1 MIKTKK
7 LIPLPRLLK
16 KAEKVFNSYVRKRD
30 EGLRCISCDNGGVD
44 HAGHYLN
51 QGQHS
56 LFRFDETNVNGQ
68 CVSCNLFRHGN
79 LIHYR
84 KGLVKRY
91 GLEAVEFLESQG
103 SYKKKWSR
111 TELENIIKTYASKT
125 N

>member
-16 KAEKVFNSYVRKRD
+16 KAEKVFNSYIRRRD
-30 EGLRCISCDNGGVD
+30 QGLKCISCDHGEVQ

-68 CVSCNLFRHGN
+68 CVGCNLFRHGN
-79 LIHYR
+79 LINYR
-84 KGLVKRY
+84 KGLIKRY
-91 GLEAVEFLESQG
+91 GSEAVEFMESQG
-103 SYKKKWSR
+103 SYTKKWSR
-111 TELENIIKTYASKT
+111 SELEEIITKYS
-125 N
+125 